1 MLNPRLC
8 SLPNEDFEANQ
19 TFPYTQHLDGKITL
33 GLCRPTASARPD
45 VQVGHFVDFGT
56 LNDRDALL
64 PKWTALG
71 ANTKFDATC
80 KMVRS
85 DWPQIL
91 GGSPGQSPGGRNGS
105 PFMQSGGG
113 SPRRAPAVR

>member
-1 MLNPRLC
+1 LAELRFW
-8 SLPNEDFEANQ
+8 S
-19 TFPYTQHLDGKITL
+19 ITKN
-33 GLCRPTASARPD
+33 ASIPAKQAALLRFLQSFHGS
-45 VQVGHFVDFGT
+45 VEKGRFSAFF
-56 LNDRDALL
+56 DRGALL

-71 ANTKFDATC
+71 VKTKFDATC

-113 SPRRAPAVR
+113 SPRQSVRAVRQFGDGGVWFRV